1 MAQGWQ
7 AQQRCAAPQSGDAYQ
22 GGCSLEYEGVPG
34 RRAIL
39 GWGLGLLL
47 APPVGWGCSR
57 SGKEAFAD
65 RDVPPLVPASPE
77 EMRQALSE
85 ARARGDQR
93 VHFNLPQP
101 ILEVP
106 PEPVPERQWPAG
118 LQPVTGVSL
127 HRALRRSQVKGVLVN
142 VWATFCHPCK
152 EEMPLLLELRRRY
165 AARGLD
171 VWFVSVDSHE
181 QAQAALDFLKQQ
193 NAPVPSYIA
202 EGPLGYFKQAMS
214 PLWEGSLP
222 ATFLFDQH
230 GRLRYMWAAQA
241 FEPELV
247 PILDG
252 FLSGEK
258 IDGMANFRIRR
269 GPGR

>member
-1 MAQGWQ
+1 MLRLWRARTVNRWQ
-7 AQQRCAAPQSGDAYQ
+7 QVPRTLQR
-22 GGCSLEYEGVPG
+22 GGLQRGG
-34 RRAIL
+34 LRQRRAVL
-39 GWGLGLLL
+39 GWGLGALFAL
-47 APPVGWGCSR
+47 PVGLSCSR
-57 SGKEAFAD
+57 SSKEAAQ
-65 RDVPPLVPASPE
+65 REVPPLVPATPQ
-77 EMRQALSE
+77 EMHEALAE
-85 ARARGDQR
+85 ARARGSQR

-101 ILEVP
+101 ILERV
-106 PEPVPERQWPAG
+106 PEPIPERQWPAG
-118 LQPVTGVSL
+118 LKPVTGIEL
-127 HRALRRSQVKGVLVN
+127 HRALRGSQAKGVLVN

-165 AARGLD
+165 AERGLD
-171 VWFVSVDSHE
+171 VWFVSVDAHE
-181 QAQAALDFLKQQ
+181 QAQAALEFLQQ
-193 NAPVPSYIA
+193 QKAPVPSYVA
-202 EGPLGYFKQAMS
+202 VGPLGYFKQAMS

-222 ATFLFDQH
+222 ATFLFDQY

-252 FLSGEK
+252 FLAGEK